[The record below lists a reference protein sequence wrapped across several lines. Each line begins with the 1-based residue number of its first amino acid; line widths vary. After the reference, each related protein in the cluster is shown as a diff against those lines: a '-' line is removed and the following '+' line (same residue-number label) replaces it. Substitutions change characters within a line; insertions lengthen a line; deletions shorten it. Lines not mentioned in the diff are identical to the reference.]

1 MSGPIATE
9 RLHAHFEAVRESEF
23 ARLSRKLRGLAPEH
37 RAEVETIT
45 AEIIRA
51 IARLAVGAV
60 RSGASQADVDAVARL
75 FALER

>member
-1 MSGPIATE
+1 MSGRIATE
-9 RLHAHFEAVRESEF
+9 RLHAYFAAVCEAELT
-23 ARLSRKLRGLAPEH
+23 RLSRKLNGLAPEH

-45 AEIIRA
+45 ADIIGG
-51 IARLAVGAV
+51 IARLAVGVV

>member
-1 MSGPIATE
+1 
-9 RLHAHFEAVRESEF
+9 
-23 ARLSRKLRGLAPEH
+23 
-37 RAEVETIT
+37 VETIT

-60 RSGASQADVDAVARL
+60 RSGARQADVDAVARL